1 MTLLRLEEPRA
12 LEKAISLLQH
22 GGVVAFPTDTVYG
35 IGASLEF
42 PAALDRI
49 FTSKLRDLGRPLP
62 LLLGSSSDIARVCLH
77 PDPDLIQ
84 LAANFWPGPLTVAL
98 PAREGLPPH
107 VVAPDGT
114 VGVRVPNH
122 SIALVL
128 AQRCGG
134 ALAVTSANVSGEPP
148 ATTAGDIGPD
158 LADRLDL
165 VLDGG
170 IARGGQASTVI
181 RLEGDTIS
189 VIREGAIPTETI
201 RAVWAQ
207 LRSASK
213 SAREHEQPSLGAA
226 LADQRKVEVTRGS

>member
-42 PAALDRI
+42 PDALDRI
-49 FTSKLRDLGRPLP
+49 FASKERDKGRTLP
-62 LLLGSSSDIARVCLH
+62 LLLGGPADVVKVTSD
-77 PDPDLIQ
+77 PDPELMR
-84 LAANFWPGPLTVAL
+84 LASHFWPGPLTVAL
-98 PAREGLPPH
+98 TARAGLPEH

-122 SIALVL
+122 SVALTL

-134 ALAVTSANVSGEPP
+134 ALAVTSANVSGQPP
-148 ATTAGDIGPD
+148 ATHPD
-158 LADRLDL
+158 ELDEDLVARLDL

-181 RLEGDTIS
+181 RLEGDTI
-189 VIREGAIPTETI
+189 VIVREGAISEDSI
-201 RAVWAQ
+201 QAIWSQ
-207 LRSASK
+207 
-213 SAREHEQPSLGAA
+213 
-226 LADQRKVEVTRGS
+226 